1 MIKSITKTSTKRY
14 YVITDSDDEVKDFKL
29 LEEGFSLNTGQSNLF
44 SFLTEEEMVLKLNEL
59 TGSDEYYLNSDYY
72 KEKEPIS

>member
-14 YVITDSDDEVKDFKL
+14 YVITDSDDEVKDFNL

-44 SFLTEEEMVLKLNEL
+44 SYLTEEEMVSKLNEL

>member
-14 YVITDSDDEVKDFKL
+14 YVITDSDDEVKDFNL

>member
-14 YVITDSDDEVKDFKL
+14 YVITDSDDEVKDFNL
-29 LEEGFSLNTGQSNLF
+29 LEEGFSLNTGQPNLF
-44 SFLTEEEMVLKLNEL
+44 SYLTEEEMVSKLNEL

-72 KEKEPIS
+72 KENHQ